1 MLTRLRVRK
10 KFPHVLLLHAGGV
23 DHRMWEPLIN
33 RIKGGYV
40 IHAPDLRGHG
50 ATPLPPGE
58 FSHAEDLVR
67 LLDRL
72 KAKKT
77 IVVGCS
83 YGGWIALQ
91 LATLAPERVE
101 AIALMPGTLAD
112 TEGWSKEV
120 EDFRAEEE
128 RLLAAGD
135 IDGAV
140 VLGVRTW
147 VRDEEIAYRVA
158 DMSRTAFELQQGVE
172 AHERELPVDL
182 AAIAVPT
189 LAITGGLDFAD
200 FARMADRVAAE
211 VPGAERASID
221 DAGHLIALER
231 PDATAELLLPW
242 LQRVRA

>member
-1 MLTRLRVRK
+1 MLTRLRIRK
-10 KFPHVLLLHAGGV
+10 KFPRVLLLHAGGL
-23 DHRMWEPLIN
+23 DHRMWQPLID

-50 ATPLPPGE
+50 STPFPPGE
-58 FSHAEDLVR
+58 FAHAEDVVG

-72 KAKKT
+72 RAKKT

-83 YGGWIALQ
+83 RGGWVALQ
-91 LATLAPERVE
+91 LATLAPERV
-101 AIALMPGTLAD
+101 AGIALVPGTLAD
-112 TEGWSKEV
+112 TKKWSPEL
-120 EDFRAEEE
+120 EAFRAQEE
-128 RLLAAGD
+128 RLLADGD

-140 VLGVRTW
+140 KLGVRTW
-147 VRDEEIAYRVA
+147 VRDEQVADLVA
-158 DMSRTAFELQQGVE
+158 DMSRKAFELQQGVE
-172 AHERELPVDL
+172 ANERELPVDL

-189 LAITGGLDFAD
+189 LAVSGGLDFPD

-231 PDATAELLLPW
+231 PDASAELLLPW

>member
-1 MLTRLRVRK
+1 MLTRLRIRK
-10 KFPHVLLLHAGGV
+10 KFPHVLLLHAGGL

-50 ATPLPPGE
+50 SSPSPPGE
-58 FSHAEDLVR
+58 FAHAEDLVR

-72 KAKKT
+72 KAQKT

-83 YGGWIALQ
+83 YGGWVALQ
-91 LATLAPERVE
+91 LATLAPERVQ

-112 TEGWSKEV
+112 TENWSRELT
-120 EDFRAEEE
+120 DFRAQEQ
-128 RLLAAGD
+128 RLLEAGD

-140 VLGVRTW
+140 ELGVRTW
-147 VRDEEIAYRVA
+147 VRDEQIAYRVA

-172 AHERELPVDL
+172 VHERELPVDL
-182 AAIAVPT
+182 RAIGVPT
-189 LAITGGLDFAD
+189 LAVSGGLDFVD
-200 FARMADRVAAE
+200 FARIADRVAAE

-231 PDATAELLLPW
+231 PDAAAELLLPW
-242 LQRVRA
+242 LERVSA